1 MLKTPFKGLAVS
13 PRKLFSYNDKN
24 PGRICQAEKP
34 VSGQFF
40 AKSCPRTGKQGL
52 TICMAWDI
60 KKESAFVQ
68 RALPRGTAERP
79 RCARMQNNCKKETTG
94 MDTFEKIRA
103 LLAEQLDI
111 DPEKITPDSDIMSD
125 FEADSLD
132 IVDMVMTLEDEF
144 GIEVPDDAIESLR
157 TVGDVVKFVDSHT
170 QNN

>member
-1 MLKTPFKGLAVS
+1 
-13 PRKLFSYNDKN
+13 
-24 PGRICQAEKP
+24 
-34 VSGQFF
+34 
-40 AKSCPRTGKQGL
+40 
-52 TICMAWDI
+52 
-60 KKESAFVQ
+60 
-68 RALPRGTAERP
+68 
-79 RCARMQNNCKKETTG
+79 

-144 GIEVPDDAIESLR
+144 GIEVPDDIESLR

>member
-1 MLKTPFKGLAVS
+1 
-13 PRKLFSYNDKN
+13 
-24 PGRICQAEKP
+24 
-34 VSGQFF
+34 
-40 AKSCPRTGKQGL
+40 
-52 TICMAWDI
+52 
-60 KKESAFVQ
+60 
-68 RALPRGTAERP
+68 
-79 RCARMQNNCKKETTG
+79 

-157 TVGDVVKFVDSHT
+157 TVGDVVKYRRPLRPHRYAQDAD
-170 QNN
+170 QGRYRP